1 MNEQN
6 RDGYNDFMAVL
17 KSVDSET
24 VAADT
29 GSGAEWAGLKAA
41 ILSREGRV
49 LSCEEGTLSR
59 EEGTPSREER
69 ALSREE
75 RGSSREE
82 REEQGETA
90 DEEAVSD
97 EPAVVPSP
105 PPALSAGQLT
115 AHLAPLVV
123 LAVGVMA
130 WTTFQWMWVRI
141 VGVGLILLAFLGN
154 DLLRLLKDYRA
165 ERRPD
170 RGTRR
175 RTGMAASA
183 LTAAAVTAVAS
194 VVPDIGH

>member
-41 ILSREGRV
+41 ILSREERA
-49 LSCEEGTLSR
+49 LSR
-59 EEGTPSREER
+59 EEGTPSRVE
-69 ALSREE
+69 
-75 RGSSREE
+75 GTPSREE

-97 EPAVVPSP
+97 EPAVVISP

-115 AHLAPLVV
+115 AHLVPLVV

-154 DLLRLLKDYRA
+154 DLLRLLRDYRA